1 MQIPHFHREIHMRLF
16 KGAGIALGAVL
27 AVLIWGDVLRQML
40 GILFGAALIAFLLSP
55 VCNLLE
61 KKLTRPMAA
70 LTALI
75 LAAAM
80 LLGSMAFL
88 LPALLRQLMQ
98 LCDLLPEALG
108 RIGNMLQRMG
118 AWIAR
123 QLPGISLPQMDLSPL
138 GDELTLAMRS
148 LSGTLGSLAD
158 GLYRIFLS
166 AVLSYFLIS
175 DRQRILLRLELLV
188 PQRWR
193 CAAVRSS
200 NALLRQLRMYLR
212 GQITIALAVGALA
225 CIAMALLGLRGP
237 LLLGLMVGACNVI
250 PYFGPFL
257 GGIPAV
263 AAALGIGWQR
273 ALLTVLALFLLQQ
286 IDGLVISP
294 RVMGSITGFSPA
306 VVLLALFAGAR
317 IGGIAGM
324 LLALPVLMAFRTV
337 YRVFVWDCEKN

>member
-1 MQIPHFHREIHMRLF
+1 MQMPRFHREFHIRLL
-16 KGAGIALGAVL
+16 KGALIALSAIL
-27 AVLIWGDVLRQML
+27 AVIIWGDVLLQLL
-40 GILFGAALIAFLLSP
+40 GILFGAALIAFFLCP
-55 VCNLLE
+55 ACGLLE
-61 KKLTRPMAA
+61 KRLPRSLAA
-70 LTALI
+70 LIILI
-75 LAAAM
+75 AAAAA
-80 LLGSMAFL
+80 LLGALAFL
-88 LPALLRQLMQ
+88 LPALLRQLLQ
-98 LCDLLPEALG
+98 LGELLPDALG
-108 RIGNMLQRMG
+108 RIGAILQRAG

-123 QLPGISLPQMDLSPL
+123 QIPGAALPQMDLSPL
-138 GDELTLAMRS
+138 GDELARAMHG
-148 LSGTLGSLAD
+148 LSGALGSLAG

-175 DRQRILLRLELLV
+175 DRERILLRLELLV

-225 CIAMALLGLRGP
+225 CIAMGLLGLRGP
-237 LLLGLMVGACNVI
+237 ILLGMMVGACNVI

-263 AAALGIGWQR
+263 AAALCISWQR
-273 ALLTVLALFLLQQ
+273 ALITVLALFLLQQ

-317 IGGIAGM
+317 IGGIGGM
-324 LLALPVLMAFRTV
+324 LLALPVMMAFRTV
-337 YRVFVWDCEKN
+337 YRVFVWDYEKN